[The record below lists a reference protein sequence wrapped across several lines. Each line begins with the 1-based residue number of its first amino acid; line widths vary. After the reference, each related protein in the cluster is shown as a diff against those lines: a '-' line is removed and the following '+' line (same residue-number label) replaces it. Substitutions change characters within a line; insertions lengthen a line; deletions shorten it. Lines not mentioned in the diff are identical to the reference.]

1 MMRRP
6 NSLLHMRLIRGT
18 MIAVGVGVPGY
29 KARPGTVL
37 PVILTREQ
45 LVNLHT

>member
-1 MMRRP
+1 M
-6 NSLLHMRLIRGT
+6 
-18 MIAVGVGVPGY
+18 GVGVPGY

-37 PVILTREQ
+37 PVRLTKEE